1 MIAASRTTSKV
12 HQPEHCATSR
22 PSTIKQHNHHHF
34 NRRLVR
40 FMPQEMKKV
49 IVYKMIDDI
58 NHDIIQLYEEM
69 MQLHTNIDIDMTCY
83 IDDETNTLVCK

>member
-1 MIAASRTTSKV
+1 
-12 HQPEHCATSR
+12 
-22 PSTIKQHNHHHF
+22 
-34 NRRLVR
+34 
-40 FMPQEMKKV
+40 MPQEMKKV